1 MIQVDSRPRPFP
13 YARSLD
19 PAELAVLVIDMQR
32 DFLDPG
38 GYLASAG
45 YSVEEARKPIE
56 PIQRLLAATREVGGS
71 VVYTRQGYRP
81 GLEELPDHRLARS
94 RDGDSLIGGEG
105 PLGRFLLRGEPGF
118 QIIPEL
124 EPRPED
130 AVVDKSGCGAFW
142 ATDLA
147 AILAA
152 RQIRRIVFAG
162 VTTDVCVHCTL
173 REANDRG
180 FECLLAEDACGS
192 GSAEAHRA
200 AVELVTIENGVF
212 GVVADVE
219 AVTKTLSEC
228 GRELENA
235 G

>member
-1 MIQVDSRPRPFP
+1 
-13 YARSLD
+13 
-19 PAELAVLVIDMQR
+19 MQR

-56 PIQRLLAATREVGGS
+56 PAQRLLSATRAAGGT

-94 RDGDSLIGGEG
+94 RDGNSLIGGKG
-105 PLGRFLLRGEPGF
+105 PLGRFLIRGEDGF

-124 EPRPED
+124 APLPGD
-130 AVVDKSGCGAFW
+130 PVVDKSGCGAFW
-142 ATDLA
+142 GTDLA
-147 AILAA
+147 AVLAA
-152 RQIRRIVFAG
+152 KGIRRLVFAG

-180 FECLLAEDACGS
+180 FECLLVEDACGS
-192 GSAEAHRA
+192 GSEDAHRA
-200 AVELVTIENGVF
+200 AVDQVTVENGVF
-212 GVVADVE
+212 GVVADVA
-219 AVTKTLSEC
+219 AVETALRNCIQKADHAS
-228 GRELENA
+228 
-235 G
+235 